1 MNTEIRELIVDELDV
16 VSGGLFGPLKEAIN
30 QILNGSNPP
39 PSPPPTTGLTGG
51 WPGSNRG
58 RGY

>member
-30 QILNGSNPP
+30 QVLNGSSPP
-39 PSPPPTTGLTGG
+39 PSPPPVTTGGQ
-51 WPGSNRG
+51 GSWVFRG